1 VNINATLIGQ
11 MLSFALFVW
20 FTMKFVWPPL
30 TKAMAERQQR
40 IADGLAAAERG
51 RRELELAQTKAAEIL
66 REAHAD
72 AGDVVAQAARRASE
86 ILEQARDDARAEGQR
101 LITSARVEIEQL
113 VNKAREELRAHTSAA
128 AVAAAARILERE
140 IDARSHQKLLD
151 DLVKQI

>member
-1 VNINATLIGQ
+1 MNINATLIGQ